1 MRATVG
7 LSVSKSFGGSGAL
20 RFKSSMLE
28 DEEMHSFP
36 PSSSPLEAG
45 LAYRREHDI
54 IVRGDPSNESLPMT
68 SFEETPFT
76 DKLKGALSKMGY
88 ERPTPTQAQS
98 WPILMAG
105 RDLISVARTGAGK
118 TVGFLLPAFQMLSQ
132 GSLRPTSDPE
142 DAVDAVGVVPAGGGR
157 HNDSPRSR
165 DGEGFARPNLEKLRR
180 TIKSRVERTPRV
192 LVLAPT
198 RELTK
203 QIEAEARKFGKVSG
217 HHCMSVYGGAPKG
230 EQIRSLRV
238 GVDMVVATPGR
249 CYDLMKMG
257 YLQTDKIEY
266 LVLDEADQ
274 MLDFGFMPQIERII
288 ADLPKNRQSI
298 FFTATWPDSVRALA
312 SKVVNDPLEV
322 KIANNNQLTANKNIT
337 QAVFPLT
344 EMEKEDMLV
353 SLLNDTCATPGDV
366 QTVTKTLVFANRKD
380 KIDGM
385 KDSLRD
391 AGFRPHVIHGDV
403 AQVARERVMA
413 RFRKDK
419 FGILLATDVAARG
432 LDISDIRM
440 VVNYDMPAQVE
451 QYVHRIG
458 RTGRAERDGYA
469 VTFFTRGDQDTAA
482 ELAQVMA
489 RAGQEVPP
497 DLLAMA
503 DLAKN
508 RRGGRGGRGGGRGGG
523 YRGGGGRGGG
533 GGGYRGDRGG
543 GGGGGG
549 GWRSGGD
556 RGGGGGRGGGDR
568 GGDRGGGRG
577 GGGGYRG
584 GGDRGG
590 DRSSLAGGRRGGG
603 GVRGGRG
610 GDRRGGGDRG
620 GGGDVW
626 M

>member
-1 MRATVG
+1 
-7 LSVSKSFGGSGAL
+7 
-20 RFKSSMLE
+20 MLE
-28 DEEMHSFP
+28 DEDMHTSP
-36 PSSSPLEAG
+36 HSSRPLEAG

-54 IVRGDPSNESLPMT
+54 IVRGDPSNEALPMT
-68 SFEETPFT
+68 SFEDTPFT

-88 ERPTPTQAQS
+88 EHPTPTQAQS

-132 GSLRPTSDPE
+132 GSLRPNSESE
-142 DAVDAVGVVPAGGGR
+142 DAADAAGDFPAGGNH
-157 HNDSPRSR
+157 HNDSPRTR

-288 ADLPKNRQSI
+288 ADLPKDRQSI

-312 SKVVNDPLEV
+312 NKVVNEPLEV

-366 QTVTKTLVFANRKD
+366 RTVTKTLVFANRKD

-458 RTGRAERDGYA
+458 RTGRAEREGYA
-469 VTFFTRGDQDTAA
+469 VTFFTRADQDTAA

-533 GGGYRGDRGG
+533 YRGDRGG
-543 GGGGGG
+543 SGG
-549 GWRSGGD
+549 GWRS
-556 RGGGGGRGGGDR
+556 

-584 GGDRGG
+584 GGERSE
-590 DRSSLAGGRRGGG
+590 RSSLGGGRRGGG
-603 GVRGGRG
+603 RGG
-610 GDRRGGGDRG
+610 GDRRGG
-620 GGGDVW
+620 DVW